1 MSEWNFPMVHGIDLK
16 KGEIKEVCPLIS
28 GLFLFILTLPIKY
41 ISFIIKME
49 IGLCWNA
56 TFIGSQYRSC
66 GYNRK
71 GNLIYGSVIT
81 GHMRIMGKVVIGGM
95 YYVCHRKSIFIG
107 NVCYRKCNL

>member
-56 TFIGSQYRSC
+56 TFIGS
-66 GYNRK
+66 
-71 GNLIYGSVIT
+71 VI
-81 GHMRIMGKVVIGGM
+81 IGA
-95 YYVCHRKSIFIG
+95 VAIIG
-107 NVCYRKCNL
+107 RVTLFMEV